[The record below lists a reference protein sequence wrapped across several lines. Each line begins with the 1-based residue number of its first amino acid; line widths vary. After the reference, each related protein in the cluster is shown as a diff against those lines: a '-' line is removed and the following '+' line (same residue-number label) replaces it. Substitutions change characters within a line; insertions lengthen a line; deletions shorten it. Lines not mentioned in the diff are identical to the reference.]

1 MNHNRRHPIT
11 IICAAFCLAGAIIGA
26 SVSKNSAFAESVTG
40 SLLTFNAKSF
50 WDNLFSTGKYLLAA
64 VFLSL
69 SLFGGPGIPI
79 LCGLRGFF
87 AAYYMTAVVSIVA
100 HGKALFAVLI
110 FFLPFLLS
118 ISAILSFASSGTQT
132 SAGIT
137 VRAFGRGAGGA
148 VVNREFIQRFC
159 VSVVLVV
166 LAALYETYAAPGIA
180 ASLLRA

>member
-1 MNHNRRHPIT
+1 MNHNRKHPIT
-11 IICAAFCLAGAIIGA
+11 IICAAFCLAGAIVGA
-26 SVSKNSAFAESVTG
+26 AVSKNSSFAENVTG
-40 SLLTFNAKSF
+40 SLLTFSAKSF

-69 SLFGGPGIPI
+69 SLFGGPGIPV

-87 AAYYMTAVVSIVA
+87 AAYYMTAVVSVVG
-100 HGKALFAVLI
+100 HGKAVFAASV
-110 FFLPFLLS
+110 FFLPFMLS
-118 ISAILSFASSGTQT
+118 ISAILSFASSGAEA

-137 VRAFGRGAGGA
+137 VRAFERGAGGA
-148 VVNREFIQRFC
+148 VVNREFVQRFL

-180 ASLLRA
+180 AGLLGG